1 MVRLVIKNH
10 RPWQMALAIITLSMV
25 ISLITWLFLDNNH
38 WQVIH
43 KQLSGNTSAK
53 ELIEENQVLQA
64 QNSELNG
71 KILMLDQTTR
81 LDQETAIGMQQELK
95 GLQDEIYKLKRELE
109 FYKGVMDTSKSAS
122 GFDIHGIYIEPLNKP
137 SHYHMKV
144 VLTNVDKANRILQGS
159 LDMDIDGMQNN
170 RKQTLNISTI
180 VVDELGGL
188 SFELKNFKQI
198 ELNFALPLEFEP
210 ERVRV
215 IANLNKTNI
224 PPIIRLYE
232 WPITVNIIE

>member
-1 MVRLVIKNH
+1 
-10 RPWQMALAIITLSMV
+10 
-25 ISLITWLFLDNNH
+25 
-38 WQVIH
+38 
-43 KQLSGNTSAK
+43 
-53 ELIEENQVLQA
+53 
-64 QNSELNG
+64 
-71 KILMLDQTTR
+71 
-81 LDQETAIGMQQELK
+81 
-95 GLQDEIYKLKRELE
+95 
-109 FYKGVMDTSKSAS
+109 MDTSKSVS

-198 ELNFALPLEFEP
+198 C
-210 ERVRV
+210 
-215 IANLNKTNI
+215 
-224 PPIIRLYE
+224 PIEMLDKLDH
-232 WPITVNIIE
+232 PISLRSHAKKAG

>member
-1 MVRLVIKNH
+1 
-10 RPWQMALAIITLSMV
+10 
-25 ISLITWLFLDNNH
+25 
-38 WQVIH
+38 
-43 KQLSGNTSAK
+43 
-53 ELIEENQVLQA
+53 
-64 QNSELNG
+64 
-71 KILMLDQTTR
+71 
-81 LDQETAIGMQQELK
+81 
-95 GLQDEIYKLKRELE
+95 
-109 FYKGVMDTSKSAS
+109 
-122 GFDIHGIYIEPLNKP
+122 
-137 SHYHMKV
+137 MKV

-198 ELNFALPLEFEP
+198 ELYFALPLEFEP

>member
-1 MVRLVIKNH
+1 
-10 RPWQMALAIITLSMV
+10 MALAIITLSMV

>member
-1 MVRLVIKNH
+1 
-10 RPWQMALAIITLSMV
+10 MALAVVTLSML
-25 ISLITWLFLDNNH
+25 ISLITWFFLDNNH

-53 ELIEENQVLQA
+53 ELIEENQLLLA
-64 QNSELNG
+64 ENSELNG

-81 LDQETAIGMQQELK
+81 LDQETAIGIQQELK

-109 FYKGVMDTSKSAS
+109 FYKGVMDTSKSVS

-159 LDMDIDGMQNN
+159 LDMNIDGIQNN

-180 VVDELGGL
+180 IVDELGGL

-215 IANLNKTNI
+215 IANLNKANI
-224 PPIIRLYE
+224 PPLIRIYE
-232 WPITVNIIE
+232 WPITANLIE

>member
-198 ELNFALPLEFEP
+198 ELYFALPLEFEP